1 MCEMDEKLDI
11 GLIVLCFF
19 ILVGIVI
26 YFVYMFLESN
36 KNKEPKTGWNGFW
49 IFHPIIVW
57 MWCDILKIN

>member
-1 MCEMDEKLDI
+1 MLVLKMCEMDEKLDI

-36 KNKEPKTGWNGFW
+36 KNKEPKT
-49 IFHPIIVW
+49 V
-57 MWCDILKIN
+57 